1 MQKEGKP
8 LERYRTAAHAVK
20 RKNAVISFKAKP
32 LQQYIGLMILV
43 LAGAA
48 AGAIYVRNSGLS
60 RTGLEGTGFFIQ
72 DILSADAAKKG
83 ILSLAASS
91 FFPVA
96 LLLCAAYLLGLC
108 AVGTPFEFLIPII
121 HGAWLGTSMACIDMN
136 YGVKGLGICVL
147 FIMPQAI
154 LTSIA
159 AMVACREGIKFSW
172 SVAMTIF
179 RGVQKT
185 LINNF
190 RTYCYKY
197 VICFLFAVIASI
209 IEAFSIVIFANIFF
223 T

>member
-20 RKNAVISFKAKP
+20 RKSAVISFKSKP
-32 LQQYIGLMILV
+32 LQQYVGLLILI

-48 AGAIYVRNSGLS
+48 IGAAYVRNSGFS

-83 ILSLAASS
+83 VLSLAASS

-96 LLLCAAYLLGLC
+96 LLLCFSYLLGLC
-108 AVGTPFEFLIPII
+108 AIGTPFEFFVPII
-121 HGAWLGTSMACIDMN
+121 HGAWLGTAMACIDMN
-136 YGVKGLGICVL
+136 YGVKGLGICIL

-159 AMVACREGIKFSW
+159 VMVACREGIKFSW
-172 SVAMTIF
+172 SVAISIF
-179 RGVQKT
+179 RGVQKA
-185 LINNF
+185 LLDNF
-190 RTYCYKY
+190 RAYCYKY
-197 VICFLFAVIASI
+197 VICFMFAVIASI

-223 T
+223 A

>member
-1 MQKEGKP
+1 M
-8 LERYRTAAHAVK
+8 ERYRTAPHAVK
-20 RKNAVISFKAKP
+20 RKTAILSLKSKP
-32 LQQYIGLMILV
+32 LQQYVGLMILILV
-43 LAGAA
+43 GAA
-48 AGAIYVRNSGLS
+48 IGAMYVRNSGLS

-83 ILSLAASS
+83 ILSLSASS
-91 FFPVA
+91 FFPMA
-96 LLLCAAYLLGLC
+96 LLLCIAYLLGLC
-108 AVGTPFEFLIPII
+108 TIGTPFEILIPII

-136 YGVKGLGICVL
+136 YGVKGLGICIL

-154 LTSIA
+154 ISSIA
-159 AMVACREGIKFSW
+159 IMVACREGIRFSW

-179 RGVQKT
+179 RGVQNP
-185 LINNF
+185 LLNNF

-209 IEAFSIVIFANIFF
+209 IEAFSVVIFANIFF